1 MTRLGILG
9 GTFDPP
15 HIGHLI
21 LAEEARWRLAL
32 DAVLWVP
39 AGDPWRKE
47 GRRIA
52 PAPDRLA
59 MTRLAVEGDPHFE
72 VWDGEVR
79 RDGPSYTVE
88 TLAALQAERPDAEL
102 FFLLGEDAL
111 HDLPNWRDPAGIA
124 RLAWLAVAPRE
135 WSAKET
141 VALERLAPG
150 IRNRIVHVE
159 MPAIDVSATDL
170 RRRVATGESIR
181 YLVPAKV
188 EAYIYEHGLY
198 RRSDD

>member
-1 MTRLGILG
+1 MTRLGVLG

-32 DAVLWVP
+32 DSVLWVP

-47 GRRIA
+47 GRRIT
-52 PAPDRLA
+52 PAADRVA
-59 MTRLAVEGDPHFE
+59 MTRLAVEGDPYFQVSE
-72 VWDGEVR
+72 VEVQR
-79 RDGPSYTVE
+79 EGASYTVE
-88 TLAALQAERPDAEL
+88 TLALLHEDQPEAEL

-111 HDLPNWRDPAGIA
+111 HDLPNWRDPPGIA

-135 WSAKET
+135 WSEKET
-141 VALERLAPG
+141 ATLERLAPG
-150 IRNRIVHVE
+150 ITNRIVHIE
-159 MPAIDVSATDL
+159 MPGIDISATDL
-170 RRRVATGESIR
+170 RRRVAAGESIR

-188 EAYIYEHGLY
+188 AAYIHDHGLY
-198 RRSDD
+198 HD